1 MTTRHETYWNLH
13 KQCFSYRPMG
23 GRVAHADS
31 LLMRDVDFAVQKA
44 GRQRVIDEGRKNVHA
59 FVRGTMVYAEGGF
72 PAEYPYT
79 AAMVIDQC
87 LDQGISIR
95 YNPYEG
101 DCFIDAAGRKVDG
114 ADFVYLQNK
123 KIFALGVRHG

>member
-1 MTTRHETYWNLH
+1 
-13 KQCFSYRPMG
+13 MG
-23 GRVAHADS
+23 GKVAHADS

-59 FVRGTMVYAEGGF
+59 FVRGTLVYADGEPGF
-72 PAEYPYT
+72 LADDRS
-79 AAMVIDQC
+79 AVSRMIDEC
-87 LDQGISIR
+87 LWNGYSIL

-101 DCFIDAAGRKVDG
+101 DCFINMSGRKVDG

-123 KIFALGVRHG
+123 KIFALGVRYG